1 MNDRSSNY
9 VAVNAVQHAIAER
22 CRTIITGWSANT
34 FPVLSRH
41 GDVLSRGEV
50 RGNGSRADALSQT
63 RQVILLGIE
72 HGLWRGLP
80 GLLRNAKR
88 CSDDGVMI
96 DGWQAPGLAIV
107 LFSEVLVV
115 VRWWIDSGVRQPSS
129 MGVVE

>member
-1 MNDRSSNY
+1 MIQAR
-9 VAVNAVQHAIAER
+9 R
-22 CRTIITGWSANT
+22 CVEQGVIQ
-34 FPVLSRH
+34 
-41 GDVLSRGEV
+41 
-50 RGNGSRADALSQT
+50 GSGFRADALSQT

-96 DGWQAPGLAIV
+96 DGWQAPGLVIV
-107 LFSEVLVV
+107 MFSEVLVV